1 MVQKSKLLAQT
12 GEIILLNAE
21 NMLPKYFVIYKYLE
35 SKDCSLMQ
43 PQKEFCMQIV
53 CIQMFVNYFYSVYL
67 VSLSGA
73 LKATDRR
80 EQQAHLKYV
89 NSYIIEGY
97 KALWGYNKQGR
108 SMWGKFI
115 KNYQLVKENDV
126 FDNDIETITNR
137 LKEYAESSITD
148 KDERDLT
155 MHYQIEKGGNP
166 RELLK
171 LEEITIEK
179 EVNRYEQFGIIFR
192 MMGNCITEILDY
204 YLVQKKRNELM
215 KLHPILPPL
224 FSIDQYVWESKL
236 AEMNVAMTRNI
247 ASQSKTFGDCK
258 EQLLKWPKILKKI
271 QAEYKIDLSD
281 CYDILPTLETM
292 LAITYMSLDL
302 CSTLKLYFNSSPPLE
317 RAIALSR
324 MNIICYSIIDRVY
337 GYTSRVG
344 SYWERYLTKP
354 YEEDN
359 LPNVLLEIR
368 DVMETCIKT
377 NLYSNEKRLAF
388 VHLKKENF
396 ISAIKM
402 LYTQNP
408 LKEIENSR
416 AIVKVLPKIQKAMTE
431 SLAQIDKNIMNRNA
445 KRFQWVDEYLEKFA
459 PHKERPGS
467 NKIYQSF
474 LELKKGNVLNALDLV
489 KSWDIENN

>member
-97 KALWGYNKQGR
+97 KALWGYNKPG
-108 SMWGKFI
+108 
-115 KNYQLVKENDV
+115 
-126 FDNDIETITNR
+126 
-137 LKEYAESSITD
+137 
-148 KDERDLT
+148 DLT
-155 MHYQIEKGGNP
+155 MHYQIDKGGNP

-204 YLVQKKRNELM
+204 YLVQKKRDELM

-224 FSIDQYVWESKL
+224 FPFDQYVWESKL
-236 AEMNVAMTRNI
+236 AEMNVVMTRNI
-247 ASQSKTFGDCK
+247 ACQSKTFGDCK
-258 EQLLKWPKILKKI
+258 EQLLKWPKIFKKI

-281 CYDILPTLETM
+281 CYDILPTSEAM

-302 CSTLKLYFNSSPPLE
+302 CSTLKLYFNSSLPLE

-354 YEEDN
+354 YGEDN
-359 LPNVLLEIR
+359 LPNVLLEIGH
-368 DVMETCIKT
+368 VMETCINT
-377 NLYSNEKRLAF
+377 NLYSNEKRLVF

-396 ISAIKM
+396 IPAIKM

-408 LKEIENSR
+408 LKEIENSI
-416 AIVKVLPKIQKAMTE
+416 AIVKVLPKIQRAIKE
-431 SLAQIDKNIMNRNA
+431 SLAQIDKNIKNRNA
-445 KRFQWVDEYLEKFA
+445 KKYQWVDGYIEKFA
-459 PHKERPGS
+459 PYKDRSGM
-467 NKIYQSF
+467 NTIYLSL
-474 LELKKGNVLNALDLV
+474 LELKKGNVLEALDIV
-489 KSWDIENN
+489 KNSEIGK

>member
-1 MVQKSKLLAQT
+1 MQKTELIIQMGK
-12 GEIILLNAE
+12 IILANAE
-21 NMLPKYFVIYKYLE
+21 DLLPKYFAIYNYLE
-35 SKDCSLMQ
+35 NEECSLEQ
-43 PQKEFCMQIV
+43 PQKEFCMQTV

-67 VSLSGA
+67 VSMSGA

-97 KALWGYNKQGR
+97 KALWGYNKPGR

-115 KNYQLVKENDV
+115 KKYWLVKEDNV
-126 FDNDIETITNR
+126 FDSDIEAITNR
-137 LKEYAESSITD
+137 LKEYERSALTD
-148 KDERDLT
+148 KDERDLA
-155 MHYQIEKGGNP
+155 MHYQVDKGSNP

-171 LEEITIEK
+171 LEDITIEK
-179 EVNRYEQFGIIFR
+179 ELERYEQFGIIFR
-192 MMGNCITEILDY
+192 MMGNCITEILDH
-204 YLVQKKRNELM
+204 YLVQKKRDELM

-224 FSIDQYVWESKL
+224 FPFDQYAWESKL
-236 AEMNVAMTRNI
+236 AEMNVVMTRNI
-247 ASQSKTFGDCK
+247 ACQSKTFGDCK
-258 EQLLKWPKILKKI
+258 EQLLKWPKIFKKI

-281 CYDILPTLETM
+281 CYDILPTSEAM

-302 CSTLKLYFNSSPPLE
+302 CSTLKLYFNSSLPLE

-354 YEEDN
+354 YGEDN
-359 LPNVLLEIR
+359 LPNVLLEIGH
-368 DVMETCIKT
+368 VMETCINT
-377 NLYSNEKRLAF
+377 NLYSNEKRLVF

-396 ISAIKM
+396 IPAIKM

-408 LKEIENSR
+408 LKEIENSI
-416 AIVKVLPKIQKAMTE
+416 AIVKVLPKIQRAIKE
-431 SLAQIDKNIMNRNA
+431 SLAQIDKNIKNRNA
-445 KRFQWVDEYLEKFA
+445 KKYQWVDGYIEKFA
-459 PHKERPGS
+459 PYKDRSGM
-467 NKIYQSF
+467 NTIYLSL
-474 LELKKGNVLNALDLV
+474 LELKKGNVLEALDIV
-489 KSWDIENN
+489 KNSEIGK

>member
-53 CIQMFVNYFYSVYL
+53 CIQMFANYFYSVYL

-155 MHYQIEKGGNP
+155 MHYQIDKGGNP

-204 YLVQKKRNELM
+204 YLVKKKRNELM

-258 EQLLKWPKILKKI
+258 EQLLKWPNILKKI

-281 CYDILPTLETM
+281 CYDILPTSEAM

-302 CSTLKLYFNSSPPLE
+302 CSTLKLYFNSSLPLE

-337 GYTSRVG
+337 GYTSRIG

-354 YEEDN
+354 YGEDD

-388 VHLKKENF
+388 VHLKEENF

-408 LKEIENSR
+408 LKEIENSI
-416 AIVKVLPKIQKAMTE
+416 AIVKVLPEIQRAIKE
-431 SLAQIDKNIMNRNA
+431 SLAQIDKNIKKCNA
-445 KRFQWVDEYLEKFA
+445 MKYHWVDGYIEKFA
-459 PHKERPGS
+459 PYKDRPGM
-467 NKIYQSF
+467 NTIYLSL
-474 LELKKGNVLNALDLV
+474 LELKKGNVIEALDIV
-489 KSWDIENN
+489 KKMATVN

>member
-1 MVQKSKLLAQT
+1 MVRKSKLLAQT

-155 MHYQIEKGGNP
+155 MHYQIDKGGN
-166 RELLK
+166 
-171 LEEITIEK
+171 
-179 EVNRYEQFGIIFR
+179 
-192 MMGNCITEILDY
+192 
-204 YLVQKKRNELM
+204 
-215 KLHPILPPL
+215 PPL

-247 ASQSKTFGDCK
+247 ASQSKTLGDCK
-258 EQLLKWPKILKKI
+258 EQLLKWPNILKKI

-281 CYDILPTLETM
+281 CYDILPTSEAM

-302 CSTLKLYFNSSPPLE
+302 CSTLKLYFNSSLPLE

-337 GYTSRVG
+337 GYTSRIG

-354 YEEDN
+354 YGEDD

-388 VHLKKENF
+388 VHLKEENF

-408 LKEIENSR
+408 LKEIENSI
-416 AIVKVLPKIQKAMTE
+416 AIVKVLPEIQRAIKE
-431 SLAQIDKNIMNRNA
+431 SLAQIDKNIKKCNA
-445 KRFQWVDEYLEKFA
+445 MKYHWVDRYIEKFA
-459 PHKERPGS
+459 PYKDRPGM
-467 NKIYQSF
+467 NTIYLSL
-474 LELKKGNVLNALDLV
+474 LELKKGNVIEALDIV
-489 KSWDIENN
+489 KKMATVN

>member
-1 MVQKSKLLAQT
+1 MVRKSKLLAQT

-155 MHYQIEKGGNP
+155 MHYQIDKGGNP

-204 YLVQKKRNELM
+204 YL
-215 KLHPILPPL
+215 
-224 FSIDQYVWESKL
+224 
-236 AEMNVAMTRNI
+236 NI
-247 ASQSKTFGDCK
+247 ASQSKTLGDCK
-258 EQLLKWPKILKKI
+258 EQLLKWPNILKKI

-281 CYDILPTLETM
+281 CYDILPTSEAM

-302 CSTLKLYFNSSPPLE
+302 CSTLKLYFNSSLPLE

-337 GYTSRVG
+337 GYTSRIG

-354 YEEDN
+354 YGEDD

-388 VHLKKENF
+388 VHLKEENF

-408 LKEIENSR
+408 LKEIENSI
-416 AIVKVLPKIQKAMTE
+416 AIVKVLPEIQRAIKE
-431 SLAQIDKNIMNRNA
+431 SLAQIDKNIKKCNA
-445 KRFQWVDEYLEKFA
+445 MKYHWVDRYIEKFA
-459 PHKERPGS
+459 PYKDRPGM
-467 NKIYQSF
+467 NTIYLSL
-474 LELKKGNVLNALDLV
+474 LELKKGNVIEALDIV
-489 KSWDIENN
+489 KKMATVN